1 LIQRRYCLVLF
12 LVSFGLLGYAAAA
25 SGDRPVDF
33 CTKHPNNPNCSPDTP
48 PPSGPCGTLATASYQ
63 HVVWVVMENKPYD
76 AVIGSS
82 TAPYENQLA
91 NECGLATNYFGVSH
105 PSLPNYIAM
114 TSGSTQGITDD
125 GPPASHPLA
134 TESIFSQLG
143 SGWRSLQE
151 SMPSNCLQ
159 VDAYPYAVKHNPAA
173 YYTGILPACATQ
185 DVPLA
190 STPDISARF
199 TLVTPNLCNDTHDCS
214 VATGDSWLQDFMTKV
229 YATPEWQA
237 DTTVVFITWDEDDNT
252 ASNHVA
258 TLVVAP
264 TVPVGTTI
272 GTTFDHY
279 SLLRTTEEVLGLSLL
294 GNAAGATSMRADF
307 HL

>member
-1 LIQRRYCLVLF
+1 
-12 LVSFGLLGYAAAA
+12 
-25 SGDRPVDF
+25 
-33 CTKHPNNPNCSPDTP
+33 
-48 PPSGPCGTLATASYQ
+48 
-63 HVVWVVMENKPYD
+63 MENKPYD
-76 AVIGSS
+76 AIIGSS
-82 TAPYENQLA
+82 SAPYENQLA
-91 NECGLATNYFGVSH
+91 NECGLATNYFAVTH

-114 TSGSTQGITDD
+114 TSGSTQGVTDD
-125 GPPASHPLA
+125 GPPAVHPLP
-134 TESIFSQLG
+134 TQSIFSQLG

-159 VDAYPYAVKHNPAA
+159 TDVYPYAVKHNPAA
-173 YYTGILPACATQ
+173 YYTGIRGACATQ
-185 DVPLA
+185 DVPLG
-190 STPDISARF
+190 STPDLSARF

-214 VATGDSWLQDFMTKV
+214 VATGDSWLQDFMAEV

-237 DTTVVFITWDEDDNT
+237 DTTAVFITWDEDDNT

-264 TVPVGTTI
+264 TVPAGTTI

-279 SLLRTTEEVLGLSLL
+279 SLLRTTEELLGLGLL
-294 GNAAGATSMRADF
+294 GSAAGATSMRADF